1 MRPKTDPLRR
11 LAAGWRIQRRVIGA
25 LMIRELSTRFG
36 RENFG
41 FLWMMFEPLLFP
53 ALVAMVW
60 RLLKGSE
67 DHGISVI
74 AFVVTGYVPLT
85 LFRHAVGR
93 SLGVI
98 TANGGLMYHRQ
109 ISLLDFIFVRF
120 LIEMIGA
127 MMAFVLIASVLIY
140 FGVFPVP
147 ADPGLMIGG
156 WLIYSLI
163 TLSICL
169 VLAPLSEVSSLLEKL
184 IPVTT
189 YVMIPF
195 AGTFNLV
202 SWLDPSLRNAMMW
215 SPFVDAMEMIRSGVF
230 GNRIHA
236 YYNVWI
242 PLAESMVCFM
252 IGLVL
257 CRVIRRKLVVE

>member
-1 MRPKTDPLRR
+1 
-11 LAAGWRIQRRVIGA
+11 
-25 LMIRELSTRFG
+25 
-36 RENFG
+36 
-41 FLWMMFEPLLFP
+41 
-53 ALVAMVW
+53 VW
-60 RLLKGSE
+60 RLLRGSE
-67 DHGISVI
+67 EHGIGVM

-93 SLGVI
+93 SVGVI
-98 TANGGLMYHRQ
+98 AANGGLMYHRQ

-127 MMAFVLIASVLIY
+127 MMAFALIAVIMIY
-140 FGVFPVP
+140 FEAFPIP
-147 ADPGLMIGG
+147 ADPGLMIAG
-156 WLIYSLI
+156 WLIYSLF
-163 TLSICL
+163 TLSMCL
-169 VLAPLSEVSSLLEKL
+169 VLAPLSEVSPLLEKL

-202 SWLDPSLRNAMMW
+202 SWLDPSLRDAMLW

-230 GNRIHA
+230 GGRIHA

-242 PLAESMVCFM
+242 PLVESMVCM
-252 IGLVL
+252 MVGLVL
-257 CRVIRRKLVVE
+257 CRAIRRRLVVE

>member
-1 MRPKTDPLRR
+1 MLQKTDSWQR
-11 LAAGWRIQRRVIGA
+11 LGAGWRIQKRVIGA

-53 ALVAMVW
+53 ALVAIVW
-60 RLLKGSE
+60 RMLKGSE
-67 DHGISVI
+67 EHGISVI

-93 SLGVI
+93 SMGVI
-98 TANGGLMYHRQ
+98 SANGGLLYHRQ

-127 MMAFVLIASVLIY
+127 MMAFVLIAVVLGY
-140 FGVFPVP
+140 LGAFPVP
-147 ADPGLMIGG
+147 ADPGLMIAG
-156 WLIYSLI
+156 WLVYSLV

-169 VLAPLSEVSSLLEKL
+169 ILAPLSEVSSFLEKL

-202 SWLDPSLRNAMMW
+202 SWLDPSLHDVMLW

-242 PLAESMVCFM
+242 PLVESMVCVL

-257 CRVIRRKLVVE
+257 CRKIRRKLVVE